1 MAFYWATNP
10 VTGWLAVA
18 GGQEN
23 PFNPISKS
31 QNFFQGFVKLCNYL
45 TPRVI
50 DNVKSCHC
58 RKIPKSL
65 RVCRLKVTSFPFL
78 KSEVHMQHLN
88 LAKRLN
94 FMIAIH
100 LYFLASMFVSITF
113 WMVCQAPD
121 CLWSKPGSSIV
132 FSCTSW
138 WENLTD
144 PTLVT
149 PHLQHCNITIESLE
163 HIFSNYYQDWMSC
176 NQMMVMW
183 S

>member
-1 MAFYWATNP
+1 M
-10 VTGWLAVA
+10 
-18 GGQEN
+18 
-23 PFNPISKS
+23 S
-31 QNFFQGFVKLCNYL
+31 
-45 TPRVI
+45 RVI
-50 DNVKSCHC
+50 DNVKSCYC
-58 RKIPKSL
+58 CKILESS
-65 RVCRLKVTSFPFL
+65 RVCRSNDTSFSFL

-113 WMVCQAPD
+113 LMICQAPD
-121 CLWSKPGSSIV
+121 CLWSKLGSRMV

-138 WENLTD
+138 WEHLTD
-144 PTLVT
+144 PTIVT
-149 PHLQHCNITIESLE
+149 GHLQHCNITIESLE